1 MARSFRLSSALIG
14 PLGVFPDF
22 STMRRLTTTAL
33 CAALGCVAASA
44 QEGPA
49 PAPAPTSLSASA
61 PTSRAS
67 AAARATATGVLVA
80 NVNWASLSASQ
91 KEALAPLSKEWDQLD
106 GARKGKWLEIAARY
120 PTLPTEQQH
129 RLRERMVEWTR
140 MSPAERQRARIGYQ
154 HAGELRTPE
163 QESKLREKWDAYLRS
178 YFDRHAFQPMTSA
191 LFLVD
196 LRENLVKGDKALE
209 AKLQLDRWVYEPGL
223 PSNVARPDPA
233 GFETEREVRM
243 VPVARRM
250 KPRERNAQVLPARRR
265 IRRADRD
272 VVIGGRILVLEL
284 TLVGHH
290 LPSEEERRTRFER
303 PRADGVDLFQR
314 GEGVDHDR
322 RRCIFAWLLQWRRDR
337 YRQSELSQ

>member
-1 MARSFRLSSALIG
+1 
-14 PLGVFPDF
+14 
-22 STMRRLTTTAL
+22 MRRLTTTAL

-67 AAARATATGVLVA
+67 AAARATAPGVLVA

-163 QESKLREKWDAYLRS
+163 QESKLREKWDAYQ
-178 YFDRHAFQPMTSA
+178 A
-191 LFLVD
+191 
-196 LRENLVKGDKALE
+196 
-209 AKLQLDRWVYEPGL
+209 
-223 PSNVARPDPA
+223 
-233 GFETEREVRM
+233 
-243 VPVARRM
+243 
-250 KPRERNAQVLPARRR
+250 LPAEKRQRLAER
-265 IRRADRD
+265 AAEKASAAGREAPASAVSHRAKAPIQRAPLTAVTGPTIVQALPGATTVLMTQRADPPLPGASAAPGRPLRAPSEAGLNPHTLLPRRAGASR
-272 VVIGGRILVLEL
+272 
-284 TLVGHH
+284 
-290 LPSEEERRTRFER
+290 
-303 PRADGVDLFQR
+303 
-314 GEGVDHDR
+314 
-322 RRCIFAWLLQWRRDR
+322 
-337 YRQSELSQ
+337 